1 MRPHPRRGQVG
12 GERVP
17 DGDLSSTSNPTGWCS
32 LEGRLQTAPW
42 TDAFGLPSEPWVF
55 VIDAAGNVTAKF
67 ETILAADEMGA
78 AIDRI
83 APTAD
88 MATAALVTVTFQTQ
102 VDHPIA
108 IRPADAG

>member
-1 MRPHPRRGQVG
+1 M
-12 GERVP
+12 
-17 DGDLSSTSNPTGWCS
+17 
-32 LEGRLQTAPW
+32 
-42 TDAFGLPSEPWVF
+42 
-55 VIDAAGNVTAKF
+55 TAKF